1 MNKNIKHVL
10 LSAWL
15 FTLPSMALL
24 PSMTF
29 AHGDESHDVAP
40 AVAVGNSP
48 QRLPNGSV
56 LLPKPSQRQL
66 AVRTIVAEQKDSPQ
80 TVELSGKVIAD
91 PNASGRVQPTLS
103 GRLEAGPKG
112 LPSLGQKVQKG
123 ELLAYVKPATNP
135 IDRAN
140 QSAQASEL
148 RANKAVA
155 EKRLARLQ
163 QLEGTIPQKDIESAR
178 YELQSLTERLST
190 VGASLSSTESLFAPA
205 SGVIA
210 SVNAVPGQVVDAREV
225 LFEIVDTS
233 KLRIEALAYDTQ
245 LAGNI
250 ASANASTTAG
260 NAISLEF
267 IGAGGLLREQ
277 AIPIQFKIKPS
288 DKPTFLSVGQPVK
301 VLVQTNT
308 KITGIPI
315 PALAVV
321 KNASNQDIVW
331 VHGEPEIFIAKVV
344 HFVAL
349 DGANVTVTDGLKVGD
364 RIVVQGASLLNQV
377 R

>member
-1 MNKNIKHVL
+1 MKKNLTNL
-10 LSAWL
+10 LI
-15 FTLPSMALL
+15 ALL
-24 PSMTF
+24 MTF
-29 AHGDESHDVAP
+29 PTFALAHGDESHDEAP

-48 QRLPNGSV
+48 QRLPDGSV
-56 LLPKPSQRQL
+56 LLPKPSQRQIGI
-66 AVRTIVAEQKDSPQ
+66 RTIVAEQKDSPQ

-112 LPSLGQKVQKG
+112 LPSLGQMVHKG
-123 ELLAYVKPATNP
+123 ELLAYVKPTANP
-135 IDRAN
+135 IERAN

-155 EKRLARLQ
+155 EKRLARLE
-163 QLEGTIPQKDIESAR
+163 QLEGSVPQKEIESAR

-190 VGASLSSTESLFAPA
+190 IGASLSSTESLYAPA

-225 LFEIVDTS
+225 LFEIVDTNQ
-233 KLRIEALAYDTQ
+233 LRIEALAYDSQ
-245 LAGNI
+245 LVSNI
-250 ASANASTTAG
+250 ANAKASTSTG
-260 NAISLEF
+260 VAINLNF
-267 IGAGGLLREQ
+267 IGAGRLLREQ
-277 AIPIQFKIKPS
+277 AIPVQFKIQVDSGKPS
-288 DKPTFLSVGQPVK
+288 QLSVGQPVK
-301 VLVQTNT
+301 VLVQTNST
-308 KITGIPI
+308 ITGVPI
-315 PALAVV
+315 PAAAVV

-331 VHGEPEIFIAKVV
+331 VHGEPENFIAKVV

-349 DGANVTVTDGLKVGD
+349 DGAYVTVTDGLKADD
-364 RIVVQGASLLNQV
+364 RVVVQGASLLNQV

>member
-1 MNKNIKHVL
+1 MKKNIKYIL
-10 LSAWL
+10 LGAYL
-15 FTLPSMALL
+15 VILPSLV
-24 PSMTF
+24 F
-29 AHGDESHDVAP
+29 AHGDENHDAAAP
-40 AVAVGNSP
+40 AVAIGNSP

-91 PNASGRVQPTLS
+91 PNASGRVQSTLS

-135 IDRAN
+135 IERAN
-140 QSAQASEL
+140 QSAQALEL

-155 EKRLARLQ
+155 ERRLARLQ
-163 QLEGTIPQKDIESAR
+163 QLEGTVPQKDIESAH

-225 LFEIVDTS
+225 IFEIVDS
-233 KLRIEALAYDTQ
+233 NQLRIEALAYDTQ
-245 LAGNI
+245 LVSNI
-250 ASANASTTAG
+250 ALANASTSAG
-260 NAISLEF
+260 NSIGLDF

-288 DKPTFLSVGQPVK
+288 NKPEYLSVGQPLK
-301 VLVQTNT
+301 VLVQTNS
-308 KITGIPI
+308 KITGIPV
-315 PALAVV
+315 PAAAVV

-331 VHGEPEIFIAKVV
+331 VHGEPENFIAKVV

-349 DGANVTVTDGLKVGD
+349 DGTNVTVTDGLKVGE

>member
-1 MNKNIKHVL
+1 MKRNLNNLLLILLLLAPPKLVL
-10 LSAWL
+10 
-15 FTLPSMALL
+15 
-24 PSMTF
+24 
-29 AHGDESHDVAP
+29 AHGDESHDEAP
-40 AVAVGNSP
+40 AVTVGNSP
-48 QRLPNGSV
+48 QRLPDGSV
-56 LLPKPSQRQL
+56 LLPKPSQRQIGI
-66 AVRTIVAEQKDSPQ
+66 RTIVAEQKESPQ

-112 LPSLGQKVQKG
+112 LPSLGQTVRKG
-123 ELLAYVKPATNP
+123 ELLAYIKPATNP

-155 EKRLARLQ
+155 VKRVARLE
-163 QLEGTIPQKDIESAR
+163 QLEGSVPEKEIESAR

-225 LFEIVDTS
+225 IFEIVDTNQ
-233 KLRIEALAYDTQ
+233 LRIEALAYDTQ
-245 LAGNI
+245 LVSNI
-250 ASANASTTAG
+250 AMAKASTSVGTS
-260 NAISLEF
+260 ISLSF
-267 IGAGGLLREQ
+267 IGAGRLLREQ
-277 AIPIQFKIKPS
+277 AIPIQFKIQSDNSKPVQ
-288 DKPTFLSVGQPVK
+288 LSVGQPVK
-301 VLVQTNT
+301 VLVQTNST
-308 KITGIPI
+308 ITGAAI
-315 PALAVV
+315 PAAAVV
-321 KNASNQDIVW
+321 KNSSNQDTVW
-331 VHGEPEIFIAKVV
+331 VHGEPEKFIAKVV

-349 DGANVTVTDGLKVGD
+349 DGANVTVTDGLEAGD
-364 RIVVQGASLLNQV
+364 RVVVQGASLLNQV

>member
-1 MNKNIKHVL
+1 MRKNLNHL
-10 LSAWL
+10 LI
-15 FTLPSMALL
+15 ALL
-24 PSMTF
+24 LAVPSLVL
-29 AHGDESHDVAP
+29 AHGDESHDEAP

-48 QRLPNGSV
+48 QRLPDGNV
-56 LLPKPSQRQL
+56 LLPKSSQRQIGI
-66 AVRTIVAEQKDSPQ
+66 RTIVAEQKESPQ

-103 GRLEAGPKG
+103 GRLKAGTKG
-112 LPSLGQKVQKG
+112 LPTLGQTVRKG

-135 IDRAN
+135 IERAN

-155 EKRLARLQ
+155 EKRVARLE
-163 QLEGTIPQKDIESAR
+163 QLEGSVPQKEIESAR
-178 YELQSLTERLST
+178 FELQSLTERLST

-225 LFEIVDTS
+225 LFEIVDLNQ
-233 KLRIEALAYDTQ
+233 LRIEALAYDTQ
-245 LAGNI
+245 LVSNI
-250 ASANASTTAG
+250 ATAKASTSAG
-260 NAISLEF
+260 SSISLNF
-267 IGAGGLLREQ
+267 IGAGRLLREQ
-277 AIPIQFKIKPS
+277 AIPVQFKIQPESAKPIQ
-288 DKPTFLSVGQPVK
+288 LSVGQPVK
-301 VLVQTNT
+301 VLVQTNS
-308 KITGIPI
+308 KITGVPI
-315 PALAVV
+315 PAAAVV

-331 VHGEPEIFIAKVV
+331 VHSEPENFIAKVV

-349 DGANVTVTDGLKVGD
+349 DGANVTVTDGLKAGD
-364 RIVVQGASLLNQV
+364 RVVVQGASLLNQV

>member
-1 MNKNIKHVL
+1 MKKIL
-10 LSAWL
+10 LNALFSTLLASISISA
-15 FTLPSMALL
+15 
-24 PSMTF
+24 F
-29 AHGDESHDVAP
+29 AHGDENHDVAP
-40 AVAVGNSP
+40 VVAVGNSP
-48 QRLPNGSV
+48 QRLPDGSV

-66 AVRTIVAEQKDSPQ
+66 AIRTIVAEQKESPQ

-112 LPSLGQKVQKG
+112 LPSLGQAVRKG

-163 QLEGTIPQKDIESAR
+163 QLEGTVPQKEIESAR

-190 VGASLSSTESLFAPA
+190 VGASLSSTELLFAPA

-225 LFEIVDTS
+225 LFEIVDP
-233 KLRIEALAYDTQ
+233 KQLRIEALAYDTQ
-245 LAGNI
+245 LVTNI
-250 ASANASTTAG
+250 ALAKASTATG
-260 NAISLEF
+260 VSIGLNF
-267 IGAGGLLREQ
+267 IGAGRLLREQ
-277 AIPIQFKIKPS
+277 AIPIQFKINSESGDLEKNKPVQ
-288 DKPTFLSVGQPVK
+288 LSVGQPVK
-301 VLVQTNT
+301 VLVQTNS
-308 KITGIPI
+308 KITGVPI
-315 PALAVV
+315 PAIAIV

-331 VHGEPEIFIAKVV
+331 VHGEPENFIAKPVR
-344 HFVAL
+344 FIAL
-349 DGANVTVTDGLKVGD
+349 DGANVTVTEGLKAGD
-364 RIVVQGASLLNQV
+364 RVVVQGAPLLNQV

>member
-1 MNKNIKHVL
+1 MKKNLNHL
-10 LSAWL
+10 LI
-15 FTLPSMALL
+15 ALL
-24 PSMTF
+24 LALPALVL
-29 AHGDESHDVAP
+29 AHGDDSHDEAP

-48 QRLPNGSV
+48 QRLPDGTV
-56 LLPKPSQRQL
+56 LLPKPSQRQIGI
-66 AVRTIVAEQKDSPQ
+66 RTILAEQKESPQ

-103 GRLEAGPKG
+103 GRLEAGSKG
-112 LPSLGQKVQKG
+112 LPSLGQAVRKG

-135 IDRAN
+135 IERAN
-140 QSAQASEL
+140 QTAQASEL

-155 EKRLARLQ
+155 EKRVARLE
-163 QLEGTIPQKDIESAR
+163 QLEGSVPQKDIESAR

-225 LFEIVDTS
+225 LFEIVDTNQ
-233 KLRIEALAYDTQ
+233 LRIEALAYDTQ
-245 LAGNI
+245 LVGNI
-250 ASANASTTAG
+250 ATAKASTSSVSS
-260 NAISLEF
+260 ISLSF
-267 IGAGGLLREQ
+267 IGAGRLLHEQ
-277 AIPIQFKIKPS
+277 AIPVQFKIQSESTKLNQ
-288 DKPTFLSVGQPVK
+288 LSVGQPVK
-301 VLVQTNT
+301 VLVQTNST
-308 KITGIPI
+308 ITGVPI
-315 PALAVV
+315 PAAAVV

-331 VHGEPEIFIAKVV
+331 VHGEPENFIAKVV

-349 DGANVTVTDGLKVGD
+349 DGANVTVTDGLKAGD
-364 RIVVQGASLLNQV
+364 RVVVQGASLLNQV

>member
-1 MNKNIKHVL
+1 MKKNIKNLLLSVL
-10 LSAWL
+10 LL
-15 FTLPSMALL
+15 
-24 PSMTF
+24 TF
-29 AHGDESHDVAP
+29 PVLVLAHGDENHDAAP
-40 AVAVGNSP
+40 AVVVGNSP
-48 QRLPNGSV
+48 QRLPDGSV

-66 AVRTIVAEQKDSPQ
+66 VIRTIVAEQKESPQ

-103 GRLEAGPKG
+103 GRLEAGTKG
-112 LPSLGQKVQKG
+112 LPSLGQAVRKG

-155 EKRLARLQ
+155 EKRLARLE
-163 QLEGTIPQKDIESAR
+163 QLEGTVPQKEIESAR

-210 SVNAVPGQVVDAREV
+210 GVNAVPGQVVDAREV
-225 LFEIVDTS
+225 IFEIVDTNQ
-233 KLRIEALAYDTQ
+233 LRVEALAYDTQ
-245 LAGNI
+245 LVSNI
-250 ASANASTTAG
+250 ATAKASTSTG
-260 NAISLEF
+260 VSIGLNF
-267 IGAGGLLREQ
+267 IGAGRLLREQ
-277 AIPIQFKIKPS
+277 AIPVQFKIQSENGKPVQ
-288 DKPTFLSVGQPVK
+288 LSVGQPVK
-301 VLVQTNT
+301 VLVQTNS
-308 KITGIPI
+308 KITGVPI
-315 PALAVV
+315 PAAAVV
-321 KNASNQDIVW
+321 KNASNQDTVW
-331 VHGEPEIFIAKVV
+331 VHGEPENFIAKVV

-349 DGANVTVTDGLKVGD
+349 DGANVTVTDGLKTGD
-364 RIVVQGASLLNQV
+364 RVVVQGASLLNQV

>member
-1 MNKNIKHVL
+1 MKNNIKHL
-10 LSAWL
+10 LL
-15 FTLPSMALL
+15 GGCLLVLPSLVL
-24 PSMTF
+24 
-29 AHGDESHDVAP
+29 AHGDENHDAATP

-66 AVRTIVAEQKDSPQ
+66 AVRTIVAEQKNSPQ

-112 LPSLGQKVQKG
+112 LPSLGQKVKKG

-163 QLEGTIPQKDIESAR
+163 LLEGTIPQKDIESAR

-210 SVNAVPGQVVDAREV
+210 SVNVVPGQVVDAREV

-245 LAGNI
+245 LVSNI

-308 KITGIPI
+308 KIRGIPI

-331 VHGEPEIFIAKVV
+331 VHGEPENFIAKVV

-349 DGANVTVTDGLKVGD
+349 DGANVTVTDGLKDGD

>member
-1 MNKNIKHVL
+1 MKKNIKYIL
-10 LSAWL
+10 LGAYLVILQSLA
-15 FTLPSMALL
+15 
-24 PSMTF
+24 F
-29 AHGDESHDVAP
+29 AHGDENHDAAAP

-66 AVRTIVAEQKDSPQ
+66 AVRTVVAEQKDSPQ

-91 PNASGRVQPTLS
+91 PNASGQVQSTLS
-103 GRLEAGPKG
+103 GRLEAGQKG

-135 IDRAN
+135 IERAN

-155 EKRLARLQ
+155 ERRLARLQ
-163 QLEGTIPQKDIESAR
+163 QLEGTVPQKDIESAR

-190 VGASLSSTESLFAPA
+190 VGASLSTTESLFAPA

-225 LFEIVDTS
+225 IFEIVDTNQ
-233 KLRIEALAYDTQ
+233 LRIEALAYDTQ
-245 LAGNI
+245 LVSNI
-250 ASANASTTAG
+250 ALANASTSAG
-260 NAISLEF
+260 NSIGLDF

-288 DKPTFLSVGQPVK
+288 NKPENLSVGQPLK
-301 VLVQTNT
+301 VLVQTNS

-315 PALAVV
+315 PAAAVV

-331 VHGEPEIFIAKVV
+331 LHGEPENFIAKVV
-344 HFVAL
+344 KFVAL

>member
-1 MNKNIKHVL
+1 MKKNLNKL
-10 LSAWL
+10 LV
-15 FTLPSMALL
+15 ALL
-24 PSMTF
+24 LALPALVL
-29 AHGDESHDVAP
+29 AHGDESHDAAP

-48 QRLPNGSV
+48 QRLPDGSV
-56 LLPKPSQRQL
+56 LLPKPSQRQIGI
-66 AVRTIVAEQKDSPQ
+66 RTIVAEQKESPQ

-103 GRLEAGPKG
+103 GRLEAGSKG

-163 QLEGTIPQKDIESAR
+163 QLEGTVPQKDIESAR

-205 SGVIA
+205 SGVIV

-225 LFEIVDTS
+225 IFEIVDTNQ
-233 KLRIEALAYDTQ
+233 LRIEALAYDTQ
-245 LAGNI
+245 LVSNI
-250 ASANASTTAG
+250 ATAKATTSAGGSINLS
-260 NAISLEF
+260 F
-267 IGAGGLLREQ
+267 IGAGRLLRDQ
-277 AIPIQFKIKPS
+277 AIPVQFKIQPESAKPIQ
-288 DKPTFLSVGQPVK
+288 LSVGQPVK
-301 VLVQTNT
+301 VLVQTNST
-308 KITGIPI
+308 ITGVPI
-315 PALAVV
+315 PAAAVV
-321 KNASNQDIVW
+321 KNASNQDTVW
-331 VHGEPEIFIAKVV
+331 LHGEPENFIAKVI

-349 DGANVTVTDGLKVGD
+349 DGTNVTVTDGLKAGD
-364 RIVVQGASLLNQV
+364 RVVVQGASLLNQV

>member
-1 MNKNIKHVL
+1 MKKNLTNL
-10 LSAWL
+10 LI
-15 FTLPSMALL
+15 ALL
-24 PSMTF
+24 MAFPTF
-29 AHGDESHDVAP
+29 ALAHGDESHVEAP

-48 QRLPNGSV
+48 QRLPDGSV
-56 LLPKPSQRQL
+56 LLPKPSQRQIGI
-66 AVRTIVAEQKDSPQ
+66 RTIVAEQKDSPQ

-112 LPSLGQKVQKG
+112 LPSLGQTVRKG

-155 EKRLARLQ
+155 EKRVARLE
-163 QLEGTIPQKDIESAR
+163 QLEGSVPQKEIESAR

-190 VGASLSSTESLFAPA
+190 VGASLSSTESLYAPA

-210 SVNAVPGQVVDAREV
+210 SVSAVPGQVVDAREV
-225 LFEIVDTS
+225 LFEIVDTNQ
-233 KLRIEALAYDTQ
+233 LRVEALAYDAQ
-245 LAGNI
+245 LVSNI
-250 ASANASTTAG
+250 ANAKASTSAG
-260 NAISLEF
+260 GSISLSF
-267 IGAGGLLREQ
+267 IGAGRLLREQ
-277 AIPIQFKIKPS
+277 AIPMQFKIQPQSGKS
-288 DKPTFLSVGQPVK
+288 VQLSVGQPVK
-301 VLVQTNT
+301 VLVQTNST
-308 KITGIPI
+308 INGVPI
-315 PALAVV
+315 PAAAVV
-321 KNASNQDIVW
+321 KNVSNQDIVW
-331 VHGEPEIFIAKVV
+331 VHAEPENFIAKVV

-349 DGANVTVTDGLKVGD
+349 DGANVTVTDGLKADD
-364 RIVVQGASLLNQV
+364 RVVVQGASLLNQV

>member
-1 MNKNIKHVL
+1 MKKNIKNL
-10 LSAWL
+10 FLSAL
-15 FTLPSMALL
+15 LLTLPALVL
-24 PSMTF
+24 
-29 AHGDESHDVAP
+29 AHGDENHDAAP

-48 QRLPNGSV
+48 QRLPDGSV
-56 LLPKPSQRQL
+56 LLPKPSQRQIGI
-66 AVRTIVAEQKDSPQ
+66 RTMVAEQKESPQ
-80 TVELSGKVIAD
+80 VVELSGKVIAD

-112 LPSLGQKVQKG
+112 LPSLGQTVRKG

-155 EKRLARLQ
+155 EKRLARLE
-163 QLEGTIPQKDIESAR
+163 QLEGTVPQKEIESAR

-205 SGVIA
+205 SGMIA

-225 LFEIVDTS
+225 LFEIVDTNQ
-233 KLRIEALAYDTQ
+233 LRIEALAYDTQ
-245 LAGNI
+245 LVSNI
-250 ASANASTTAG
+250 ATAKASTSTG
-260 NAISLEF
+260 VSIGLNF
-267 IGAGGLLREQ
+267 IGAGRLLREQ
-277 AIPIQFKIKPS
+277 AIPVQFKIQSDGGNLDKNKPIQ
-288 DKPTFLSVGQPVK
+288 LSVGQPVK
-301 VLVQTNT
+301 VLVQTNSNI
-308 KITGIPI
+308 KGVPI
-315 PALAVV
+315 PAAAIV
-321 KNASNQDIVW
+321 KNASNQDTVW
-331 VHGEPEIFIAKVV
+331 VHGEPESFIAKVV

-349 DGANVTVTDGLKVGD
+349 DGANVTVIDGLKTGD
-364 RIVVQGASLLNQV
+364 RVVVQGASLLNQV